1 MQLWR
6 ISDYR
11 NLSGRGGVRASAR
24 WHTAGEPIVYLAD
37 SPAASLLEVLVHLEL
52 VNPGLPP
59 DYTLLRIEAP
69 DDLAVESLV
78 ESNEKAWGAAL
89 RTSRKLGDAW
99 LAKRRTALARVPS
112 SIVAHTWN
120 YLLNPLHPDAGK
132 VAIAS
137 AEKCKFDAR
146 LLIGRGSVAT

>member
-11 NLSGRGGVRASAR
+11 NLSGRGGVRASGR
-24 WHTAGEPIVYLAD
+24 WHTAGEPIVYLAE
-37 SPAASLLEVLVHLEL
+37 SSAGSLLEVLVHLEL
-52 VNPGLPP
+52 VDPGLPP

-69 DDLAVESLV
+69 DDLAVEHLV
-78 ESNEKAWGAAL
+78 ESNEKVWDAAL

-99 LAKRRTALARVPS
+99 LSKGRTALARVPS
-112 SIVAHTWN
+112 SIVPHTWN
-120 YLLNPLHPDAGK
+120 YLLNPLHPEAGR
-132 VAIAS
+132 VTIAS

-146 LLIGRGSVAT
+146 LLAGRKRN